1 MFSLQPAWNRW
12 SAPGTVANVEPSA
25 LPHELRT
32 ERLLLRQWR
41 ATDRDD
47 FAAINADPVVMQHI
61 GSGPLDRAGS
71 DGLWSQ
77 LRRDWTDRGHA
88 PWAIERADD
97 GELLGFCGL
106 AIPTFLPQVLPAVEI
121 GWRLRR
127 DAWGHGYATEAA
139 LAALDAAWHTMG
151 MAQIVAIVHPDND
164 RSLALAE
171 RLGMRVTNRTRHAPT
186 GWEVLVLRVDRPAE
200 PGPLVGGLTLRA

>member
-1 MFSLQPAWNRW
+1 MEP
-12 SAPGTVANVEPSA
+12 PG

-41 ATDRDD
+41 AADRDD
-47 FAAINADPVVMQHI
+47 FAALNADPAVMRHI

-71 DGLWSQ
+71 DALWSQ
-77 LRRDWTDRGHA
+77 LRRDWSDRGHA
-88 PWAIERADD
+88 PWAVERARD
-97 GELLGFCGL
+97 GALLGFCGL

-139 LAALDAAWHTMG
+139 QAALDAAWRMMG

-164 RSLALAE
+164 RSLALAD
-171 RLGMRVTNRTRHAPT
+171 RLGMRVTGRTRHAPT
-186 GWEVLVLRVDRPAE
+186 GWDVLVLRVDRPAE
-200 PGPLVGGLTLRA
+200 PQPLIHRLTSHV

>member
-1 MFSLQPAWNRW
+1 
-12 SAPGTVANVEPSA
+12 VEPPG

-41 ATDRDD
+41 PADRDD
-47 FAAINADPVVMQHI
+47 FAALNADPAVMRHI

-77 LRRDWTDRGHA
+77 LRRDWSDRGHA
-88 PWAIERADD
+88 PWAVERADD
-97 GELLGFCGL
+97 GALLGFCGL

-139 LAALDAAWHTMG
+139 QAALDAAWRMMG

-164 RSLALAE
+164 RSRALAE
-171 RLGMRVTNRTRHAPT
+171 RLGRRVTGRTRHAPT
-186 GWEVLVLRVDRPAE
+186 GWEVLVLRVDRPVE
-200 PGPLVGGLTLRA
+200 PQPLIHRLTSHV